1 MALPSDYWA
10 YYEHV
15 VQTLADFIAATRM
28 ISAYQSATGSRFVWR
43 GVTDAGWALHS
54 SLFRAYKDKFGHLP
68 PDESTLREFEDDL
81 IDEAIE
87 WGLDWHVLSGRLTS
101 LELLAALQHY
111 GIPTRFL
118 DFTFNPVIAL
128 WFAVEKDNDASEGR
142 LFAVDISERI
152 VERDDAIASEPW
164 WHAFPPTTNTDWTT
178 ESWAWRPPPIEP
190 RIVRQEGC
198 FLMGGV
204 PSTQPARPVHFP
216 AGGHRLL
223 RAAEVRECMSIPFRL
238 ITYDRAIA
246 AFEGRVVPGPAPR
259 ARAFTLKVGNKPELR
274 SELEQA
280 FGYSYRSLFP
290 DMPAFERYGRS
301 WR

>member
-1 MALPSDYWA
+1 MVLPNDYWA
-10 YYEHV
+10 YYEHQV
-15 VQTLADFIAATRM
+15 HTLADFIGATRM
-28 ISAYQSATGSRFVWR
+28 ISAYQAATGSRFVWR
-43 GVTDAGWALHS
+43 GVADATWALHS
-54 SLFRAYKDKFGHLP
+54 SLFRAYEAKVGHLP
-68 PDESTLREFEDDL
+68 PDETTLRGFENEL

-111 GIPTRFL
+111 GVPTRL
-118 DFTFNPVIAL
+118 IDFTFNPVIAL
-128 WFAVEKDNDASEGR
+128 CVAVETGDAPEGR

-164 WHAFPPTTNTDWTT
+164 WHAFAPTTNTLWTT

-204 PSTQPARPVHFP
+204 PSTQPARPLHF
-216 AGGHRLL
+216 ASGGHRLM

-238 ITYDRAIA
+238 IRYDRAIA
-246 AFEGRVVPGPAPR
+246 ADEERVVPGPAPR
-259 ARAFTLKVGNKPELR
+259 AGAFTLKVGNKDGLR

-290 DMPAFERYGRS
+290 DLPAFEQYGRS

>member
-10 YYEHV
+10 YYEHQV
-15 VQTLADFIAATRM
+15 DSLTEFIAATRM

-43 GVTDAGWALHS
+43 GVTNADWALHS
-54 SLFRAYKDKFGHLP
+54 SLFRAYEQKTGHLP
-68 PDESTLREFEDDL
+68 PDEATLREFEGDL
-81 IDEAIE
+81 IEEAIE

-128 WFAVEKDNDASEGR
+128 WFAVETDDAAEGR
-142 LFAVDISERI
+142 LFAVDISDRI

-164 WHAFPPTTNTDWTT
+164 WNGVPPTTNTEWTT

-204 PSTQPARPVHFP
+204 PSTQPARPLHFSG
-216 AGGHRLL
+216 GGHRLL
-223 RAAEVRECMSIPFRL
+223 RADEVRECMSIPFRL

-246 AFEGRVVPGPAPR
+246 AYENRAVPGRAPR
-259 ARAFTLKVGNKPELR
+259 ARAFTLKVGNKGQLKA
-274 SELEQA
+274 ELEQA

-290 DMPAFERYGRS
+290 DLPGFEQHGQT

>member
-1 MALPSDYWA
+1 VPLPADYWA
-10 YYEHV
+10 YYEHRV
-15 VQTLADFIAATRM
+15 GSLGEFITATRM
-28 ISAYQSATGSRFVWR
+28 ISAYQAATGSRFVWR
-43 GVTDAGWALHS
+43 GVTDANWALHS
-54 SLFRAYKDKFGHLP
+54 SLFRAYRSKMGHLP
-68 PDESTLREFEDDL
+68 PDEVTLREFEDEL
-81 IDEAIE
+81 IEEAIE

-101 LELLAALQHY
+101 LELLASLQHY

-128 WFAVEKDNDASEGR
+128 WFAVETDDVSEGR
-142 LFAVDISERI
+142 LFAVDISLRF
-152 VERDDAIASEPW
+152 VAHDDAIASEPW
-164 WHAFPPTTNTDWTT
+164 WHAIPPATNTEWTT

-204 PSTQPARPVHFP
+204 PSTQPARPLHTRGKP
-216 AGGHRLL
+216 HRLL

-246 AFEGRVVPGPAPR
+246 AFERRQLPGPAPK
-259 ARAFTLKVGNKPELR
+259 ARAFTLKVANKTELR
-274 SELEQA
+274 AELQQA

-290 DMPAFERYGRS
+290 DLPAFERYGRS